1 MRRTACFLAF
11 ALLGAA
17 QPPADR
23 LTLEQAEAEA
33 VANHPALAAA
43 RTEAM
48 AVRTRVEQAR
58 AARRPQAY
66 ANTTAVG
73 ADNESRIVAGALNNP
88 ILFSRIGAGVTMSQN
103 LFDFG
108 RTAHLVES
116 ARETADASDQRTAL
130 ARADVILGVRRAYLQ
145 ALRAENILRVA
156 RATVEARQLIVD
168 QVRELVRAK
177 LKTSLD
183 ESFAETSLS
192 EAKLLVESAGN
203 ESRAAYADLSQ
214 AIGRPLPDTTRLSD
228 IQEPSDMQAQEAA
241 APELD
246 RLQADA
252 LEHRADLKAL
262 RREREAARET
272 SLAQRAVRLP
282 AVSGMLSMGVTPAGG
297 PKLSTEYAAVGVNI
311 SLPLLTGGYQKWAQ
325 AESELRVKAL
335 DHRLAQQEQLVLR
348 DVKAAWLQTSTA
360 RRRIELTRQFV
371 DQAALALDLA
381 QTRYDLGLSTMVEF
395 SQAQL
400 TKTNA
405 ELQNAAAKY
414 DYLLWRSILQYRAG
428 GL

>member
-228 IQEPSDMQAQEAA
+228 IQEPADGQGPEA
-241 APELD
+241 PDLE

>member
-1 MRRTACFLAF
+1 MRRTACFLAC
-11 ALLGAA
+11 AVLAAA
-17 QPPADR
+17 QHPAER

-33 VANHPALAAA
+33 AARHPALAAA

-58 AARRPQAY
+58 AARRPQAV

-73 ADNESRIVAGALNNP
+73 ADNESRIAAGALNNP
-88 ILFSRIGAGVTMSQN
+88 ILYSRIGAGVTMSQN

-116 ARETADASDQRTAL
+116 ARETADASDQRAAF
-130 ARADVILGVRRAYLQ
+130 ARADVILGVRRAYFQ

-156 RATVEARQLIVD
+156 RATAEARQLIAD

-203 ESRAAYADLSQ
+203 ETRAAYADLSL
-214 AIGRPLPDTTRLSD
+214 AMGRTLPERTQLADV
-228 IQEPSDMQAQEAA
+228 QEPEAA

-246 RLQADA
+246 RLQTDA
-252 LEHRADLKAL
+252 LERRSDLKAL
-262 RREREAARET
+262 RREVAAARET
-272 SLAQRAVRLP
+272 SLAQKAVRLP
-282 AVSGMLSMGVTPAGG
+282 AVSGMLSMGVVPAAG
-297 PKLSTEYAAVGVNI
+297 PKLSTEYAAVGVNV

-335 DHRLAQQEQLVLR
+335 AHRLTQQEQLVLR
-348 DVKAAWLQTSTA
+348 DVKAAWLQANTA

-414 DYLLWRSILQYRAG
+414 DYLLWHSILQYRAG